1 MEMRQYERMM
11 FDELGRIAESYL
23 SDLVIAQSKEKA
35 LRSSLKNLV
44 GGNASANETA
54 VALRELEREAE
65 TYRTLYQTFL
75 QRYQEAVQQQS
86 FPITEARVVS
96 RALVPT
102 GPSHPKKSVILA
114 LALLLGGA
122 VGAGLGGLRELR
134 DRAFRT
140 EEQVRDELRLE
151 PLGMLPLLPASKH
164 KNARTEGLRAPGD
177 APADGQSH
185 LLQAPP
191 GIMRYSLD
199 NPLSNYAEVLRGI
212 KLAADLTLP
221 GPQPKVIG
229 VVSILPHE
237 GKSTV
242 AKNLG
247 SLLAHQGARTA
258 LIDADLR
265 NPGLTRSVAPDAD
278 AGLLQAALDGASVG
292 GLLHFELESNLA
304 FLPVVLQR
312 RLPHASEF
320 LASAGMRSVLRQ
332 VRQEFDWV
340 VLDLPPLGP
349 VVDARAIVDQ
359 VDAFVLVVEWGRTT
373 RRLVRTALDADR
385 QIRDKCI
392 GVVFNKVNLKE
403 LKLYEAYGSKAYYSG
418 EYSSYYHVE
427 RQD

>member
-1 MEMRQYERMM
+1 
-11 FDELGRIAESYL
+11 
-23 SDLVIAQSKEKA
+23 
-35 LRSSLKNLV
+35 
-44 GGNASANETA
+44 
-54 VALRELEREAE
+54 
-65 TYRTLYQTFL
+65 
-75 QRYQEAVQQQS
+75 
-86 FPITEARVVS
+86 
-96 RALVPT
+96 
-102 GPSHPKKSVILA
+102 
-114 LALLLGGA
+114 
-122 VGAGLGGLRELR
+122 
-134 DRAFRT
+134 
-140 EEQVRDELRLE
+140 
-151 PLGMLPLLPASKH
+151 
-164 KNARTEGLRAPGD
+164 
-177 APADGQSH
+177 
-185 LLQAPP
+185 
-191 GIMRYSLD
+191 MRYSLD